1 VHVREFRV
9 LIADDEPVARAGIR
23 KLIEADPQMSVVGEA
38 GSGRAAVAAI
48 REHRPDVLFL
58 DVQMPGMS
66 GFEVLAATGSDAVP
80 AVVFVTA
87 WDSFA
92 IRAFEVQA
100 LDYVLKPFDDNRFA
114 AVVARAK
121 RHVELHHERGLADR
135 LEALLDRWE
144 RGSEATRGSPTAATS
159 PAARPARA
167 GSATSGGHSSQPG
180 RSSPGS
186 LTRIT
191 VRGAGQVFFQR
202 ADEIDWIEAADYC
215 VRLHVGGKTHV
226 VRETLTRLEEQLDP
240 GLFVRIHRSAIVN
253 VSRVRSIRLDWRNHH
268 EILLRDG
275 TVLPLSRGRAKA
287 VEEVLSGSR

>member
-1 VHVREFRV
+1 MHVREFRV